1 MKVNVQIL
9 IPTYS
14 IFDEL
19 SVVNTEAVLE
29 EDGCLYISPT
39 DAACK
44 YSEEELRERLD
55 EEDSLDLI
63 EEYEYEFIPALKI
76 PVDDLRV
83 SKVGIHGKPFYQF
96 ILDDEMKAEYRV
108 DNPQED
114 ICC

>member
-14 IFDEL
+14 IIDEL
-19 SVVNTEAVLE
+19 SAVNTEAVLK
-29 EDGCLYISPT
+29 DGCLYISQT

-44 YSEEELRERLD
+44 FSEEELRERLD
-55 EEDSLDLI
+55 EDDSLDI
-63 EEYEYEFIPALKI
+63 REEYDYQFIPALKI

-83 SKVGIHGKPFYQF
+83 SKVGIHGKKFYQF

-108 DNPQED
+108 DDPQED

>member
-9 IPTYS
+9 MTTYS

-19 SVVNTEAVLE
+19 SAVNTEAVLK
-29 EDGCLYISPT
+29 DGCLYISQT

-44 YSEEELRERLD
+44 FSEEELRERLD

>member
-1 MKVNVQIL
+1 MKKVNVQIL

-14 IFDEL
+14 IFDEM
-19 SVVNTEAVLE
+19 SAVNTEAVLK
-29 EDGCLYISPT
+29 DGCLYISPT

-63 EEYEYEFIPALKI
+63 EEFEYQFIPALKVPI
-76 PVDDLRV
+76 EDLRV
-83 SKVGIHGKPFYQF
+83 STVGIHGKKFYQF

-108 DNPQED
+108 DDPQED

>member
-19 SVVNTEAVLE
+19 SAVNTEAVLK
-29 EDGCLYISPT
+29 DGCLYISQT

-44 YSEEELRERLD
+44 FSEEELRERLD
-55 EEDSLDLI
+55 EDDSLDI
-63 EEYEYEFIPALKI
+63 REEYEYEFIPALKI

>member
-19 SVVNTEAVLE
+19 SAVNTEAVLK
-29 EDGCLYISPT
+29 DGCLYISQT

-44 YSEEELRERLD
+44 FSEEELRERLD
-55 EEDSLDLI
+55 EDDSLDI
-63 EEYEYEFIPALKI
+63 REEYDYQFIPALKI

-83 SKVGIHGKPFYQF
+83 SKVGIHGKKFDQF

-108 DNPQED
+108 DDPQED